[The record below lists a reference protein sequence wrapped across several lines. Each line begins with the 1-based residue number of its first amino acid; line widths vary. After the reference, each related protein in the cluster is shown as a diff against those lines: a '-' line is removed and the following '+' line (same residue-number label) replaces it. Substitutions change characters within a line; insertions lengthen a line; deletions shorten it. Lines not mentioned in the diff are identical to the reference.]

1 MKNALLLILLISFTV
16 QQGYN
21 QGYSAQGNFGN
32 NQQNINTQ
40 SNPNQYGNM
49 GQNVNTPQIN
59 SNEQN
64 QQNVNVPQDQIN
76 QQNQNEQPQLNNQ
89 YGNQQNVN
97 ANQYG
102 NQQGQNEN
110 QYGNQQNVNAN
121 PYGNQQNNNENKYI
135 NQQGQNENQYRNSP
149 YNKNEINN
157 NYQNQDGNKSQFDN
171 SQSGNGDRNQY
182 NQYENNQQS
191 NPQNQYQQEHI
202 NQQEKENQ
210 GNINQQNQE
219 KTDITNKE
227 ESGKNFNYNNQIQGN
242 QIEQQYPKNQQ
253 YQQNQPEQ
261 NSPNQQYPQN
271 IQNQQNPQNQ
281 QDGQQNQYQ
290 QNQQYQQDLQQNQQN
305 QPNQFSQNQQNGQ
318 QNQYQQNQQYQQGN
332 QQNQQSQPNQ
342 YAQNQQNQQYQ
353 QNQYQQN
360 QNLQNQYQQNQN
372 MQNQYQQNQQYPQY
386 PQNMQNQYNQ
396 NQQFPQGQ
404 QYPQNQ
410 YPQNQQFPQ
419 GQQNQQYPYQR
430 NQEYQNQQNQQ
441 YQNQQNHFYQNGQQQ
456 RNQINNYAQN
466 QQNNQV
472 INNVNDLP
480 FPQDFISIFDPR
492 KVNLSRHYEDCDDI
506 DVFCIKSLTCKF
518 NRCLTSYEVKR
529 TTLLNLK
536 DKNMCEDDDDCPAE
550 KQCVKHRCVDDEND
564 AQYNKRNI
572 NNKDPSVN
580 LLFAGSIFL
589 SNTSYD
595 SGVYPDGSFNYDH
608 LFKYIKNDIRKADLA
623 IVDQETM
630 FETDKM
636 NFIKKLTNTP
646 SELGDAIYRAGFK
659 VVLHATLYSYSK
671 EERGIKNTLN
681 FWKQKYPDVKVLGIN
696 EKEGDNENDYFIF
709 QKNSMKIGL
718 INFYG
723 HDEEMIPE
731 DKHYYINILKE
742 EKLKDLVEKLANE
755 TDFLIVTINWGDKN
769 SNKPNKQ
776 MISCATEFAY
786 FGVNLIIGYHPSIT
800 LPTSYIKASNGKIA
814 LVFWSLG
821 HLVIDFKK
829 EFSNLGAMAN
839 ITISKSR
846 NGAYISA
853 YNLIPTINHKVRGN
867 QYSVYKLSQYSDSL
881 FKQSFSYYN
890 FTREEVVER
899 CEEMMGGLAD
909 CY

>member
-242 QIEQQYPKNQQ
+242 QMDQQYPQNQQ

-332 QQNQQSQPNQ
+332 QQNQQNQPNQ
-342 YAQNQQNQQYQ
+342 YAQNM

-360 QNLQNQYQQNQN
+360 QNMQNQYQQNQN

-466 QQNNQV
+466 QQNDQL

-776 MISCATEFAY
+776 MISCATELAY

>member
-32 NQQNINTQ
+32 NQQNLNTQ

-242 QIEQQYPKNQQ
+242 QMDQQYPQNQQ

-332 QQNQQSQPNQ
+332 QQNQQNQPNQ
-342 YAQNQQNQQYQ
+342 YAQNM

-360 QNLQNQYQQNQN
+360 QNMQNQYQQNQN

-466 QQNNQV
+466 QQNDQL

-564 AQYNKRNI
+564 AQYNKRNV

-769 SNKPNKQ
+769 SNKPNKK
-776 MISCATEFAY
+776 MISCATELAY

>member
-32 NQQNINTQ
+32 NQQNLNTQ

-110 QYGNQQNVNAN
+110 QYGNQQNVNAS
-121 PYGNQQNNNENKYI
+121 PYGNQQNNNENQYI

-242 QIEQQYPKNQQ
+242 QMAQQYPQNQQ

-332 QQNQQSQPNQ
+332 QQNQQNQPNQ
-342 YAQNQQNQQYQ
+342 YAQNM

-360 QNLQNQYQQNQN
+360 QNMQNQYQQNQN

-466 QQNNQV
+466 QQNDQL

-589 SNTSYD
+589 SNMSYD

-769 SNKPNKQ
+769 SNKPNKK
-776 MISCATEFAY
+776 MISCATELAY

>member
-242 QIEQQYPKNQQ
+242 QMDQQYPQNQQ

-332 QQNQQSQPNQ
+332 QQNQQNQPNQ
-342 YAQNQQNQQYQ
+342 YAQNM

-360 QNLQNQYQQNQN
+360 QNMQNQYQQNQN

-466 QQNNQV
+466 QQNDQL

-630 FETDKM
+630 FETDKT

-776 MISCATEFAY
+776 MISCATELAY

>member
-121 PYGNQQNNNENKYI
+121 PYGNQQNNNENQYI

-242 QIEQQYPKNQQ
+242 QMDQQYPQNQQ

-332 QQNQQSQPNQ
+332 QQNQQNQPNQ
-342 YAQNQQNQQYQ
+342 YAQNM

-360 QNLQNQYQQNQN
+360 QNMQNQYQQNQN

-456 RNQINNYAQN
+456 KNQINNYAQN
-466 QQNNQV
+466 QQNDQL

-776 MISCATEFAY
+776 MISCATELAY

>member
-171 SQSGNGDRNQY
+171 PQSGNGDRNQY

-242 QIEQQYPKNQQ
+242 QMDQQYPQNQQ

-332 QQNQQSQPNQ
+332 QQNQQNQPNQ
-342 YAQNQQNQQYQ
+342 YAQNM

-360 QNLQNQYQQNQN
+360 QNMQNQYQQNQN

-386 PQNMQNQYNQ
+386 QQNMQNQYNQ

-466 QQNNQV
+466 QQNDQL

-776 MISCATEFAY
+776 MISCATELAY
-786 FGVNLIIGYHPSIT
+786 FGVNLIIGYHPAIT

>member
-32 NQQNINTQ
+32 NQQNLNTQ

-242 QIEQQYPKNQQ
+242 QMDQQYPQNQQ

-332 QQNQQSQPNQ
+332 QQNQQNQPNQ
-342 YAQNQQNQQYQ
+342 YAQNM

-360 QNLQNQYQQNQN
+360 QNMQNQYQQNQN

-466 QQNNQV
+466 QQNDQL

-769 SNKPNKQ
+769 SNKPNKK
-776 MISCATEFAY
+776 MISCATELAY

>member
-242 QIEQQYPKNQQ
+242 QMDQQYPQNQQ

-305 QPNQFSQNQQNGQ
+305 QPYQFSQNQQNGQ

-332 QQNQQSQPNQ
+332 QQNQQNQPNQ
-342 YAQNQQNQQYQ
+342 YAQNM

-360 QNLQNQYQQNQN
+360 QNMQNQYQQNQN

-466 QQNNQV
+466 QQNDQL

-769 SNKPNKQ
+769 SNKPNKK
-776 MISCATEFAY
+776 MISCATELAY

>member
-1 MKNALLLILLISFTV
+1 
-16 QQGYN
+16 
-21 QGYSAQGNFGN
+21 
-32 NQQNINTQ
+32 
-40 SNPNQYGNM
+40 
-49 GQNVNTPQIN
+49 
-59 SNEQN
+59 
-64 QQNVNVPQDQIN
+64 
-76 QQNQNEQPQLNNQ
+76 
-89 YGNQQNVN
+89 
-97 ANQYG
+97 
-102 NQQGQNEN
+102 
-110 QYGNQQNVNAN
+110 
-121 PYGNQQNNNENKYI
+121 
-135 NQQGQNENQYRNSP
+135 
-149 YNKNEINN
+149 
-157 NYQNQDGNKSQFDN
+157 
-171 SQSGNGDRNQY
+171 
-182 NQYENNQQS
+182 
-191 NPQNQYQQEHI
+191 
-202 NQQEKENQ
+202 
-210 GNINQQNQE
+210 
-219 KTDITNKE
+219 
-227 ESGKNFNYNNQIQGN
+227 
-242 QIEQQYPKNQQ
+242 
-253 YQQNQPEQ
+253 
-261 NSPNQQYPQN
+261 
-271 IQNQQNPQNQ
+271 
-281 QDGQQNQYQ
+281 
-290 QNQQYQQDLQQNQQN
+290 
-305 QPNQFSQNQQNGQ
+305 
-318 QNQYQQNQQYQQGN
+318 
-332 QQNQQSQPNQ
+332 
-342 YAQNQQNQQYQ
+342 
-353 QNQYQQN
+353 
-360 QNLQNQYQQNQN
+360 
-372 MQNQYQQNQQYPQY
+372 
-386 PQNMQNQYNQ
+386 
-396 NQQFPQGQ
+396 
-404 QYPQNQ
+404 
-410 YPQNQQFPQ
+410 
-419 GQQNQQYPYQR
+419 
-430 NQEYQNQQNQQ
+430 
-441 YQNQQNHFYQNGQQQ
+441 
-456 RNQINNYAQN
+456 
-466 QQNNQV
+466 
-472 INNVNDLP
+472 
-480 FPQDFISIFDPR
+480 
-492 KVNLSRHYEDCDDI
+492 
-506 DVFCIKSLTCKF
+506 
-518 NRCLTSYEVKR
+518 
-529 TTLLNLK
+529 
-536 DKNMCEDDDDCPAE
+536 MCEDDDDCPAE

-769 SNKPNKQ
+769 SNKPNKK
-776 MISCATEFAY
+776 MISCATELAY

>member
-242 QIEQQYPKNQQ
+242 QMDQQYPQNQQ

-332 QQNQQSQPNQ
+332 QQNQQNQPNQ
-342 YAQNQQNQQYQ
+342 YAQNM

-360 QNLQNQYQQNQN
+360 QNMQNQYQQNQN

-466 QQNNQV
+466 QQNDQL

-776 MISCATEFAY
+776 MISCATELAY
-786 FGVNLIIGYHPSIT
+786 FGVNLIIGYHPAIT

>member
-1 MKNALLLILLISFTV
+1 
-16 QQGYN
+16 
-21 QGYSAQGNFGN
+21 
-32 NQQNINTQ
+32 
-40 SNPNQYGNM
+40 
-49 GQNVNTPQIN
+49 
-59 SNEQN
+59 
-64 QQNVNVPQDQIN
+64 
-76 QQNQNEQPQLNNQ
+76 
-89 YGNQQNVN
+89 
-97 ANQYG
+97 
-102 NQQGQNEN
+102 
-110 QYGNQQNVNAN
+110 
-121 PYGNQQNNNENKYI
+121 
-135 NQQGQNENQYRNSP
+135 
-149 YNKNEINN
+149 
-157 NYQNQDGNKSQFDN
+157 
-171 SQSGNGDRNQY
+171 
-182 NQYENNQQS
+182 
-191 NPQNQYQQEHI
+191 
-202 NQQEKENQ
+202 
-210 GNINQQNQE
+210 
-219 KTDITNKE
+219 
-227 ESGKNFNYNNQIQGN
+227 
-242 QIEQQYPKNQQ
+242 
-253 YQQNQPEQ
+253 
-261 NSPNQQYPQN
+261 
-271 IQNQQNPQNQ
+271 
-281 QDGQQNQYQ
+281 
-290 QNQQYQQDLQQNQQN
+290 
-305 QPNQFSQNQQNGQ
+305 
-318 QNQYQQNQQYQQGN
+318 
-332 QQNQQSQPNQ
+332 
-342 YAQNQQNQQYQ
+342 
-353 QNQYQQN
+353 
-360 QNLQNQYQQNQN
+360 
-372 MQNQYQQNQQYPQY
+372 
-386 PQNMQNQYNQ
+386 MQNQYNQ

-466 QQNNQV
+466 QQNDQL

-776 MISCATEFAY
+776 MISCATELAY

>member
-242 QIEQQYPKNQQ
+242 QMDQQYPQNQQ

-332 QQNQQSQPNQ
+332 QQNQQNQPNQ
-342 YAQNQQNQQYQ
+342 YAQNQQNQNL

-430 NQEYQNQQNQQ
+430 NQEYQNQQNQF
-441 YQNQQNHFYQNGQQQ
+441 YQNQQNQFYQNEQQQ

-776 MISCATEFAY
+776 MISCATELAY

>member
-242 QIEQQYPKNQQ
+242 QIDQQYPQNQQ

-332 QQNQQSQPNQ
+332 QQNQQNQPNQ
-342 YAQNQQNQQYQ
+342 YAQNM
-353 QNQYQQN
+353 QNQYKQN
-360 QNLQNQYQQNQN
+360 QNMQNQYQQNQN

-466 QQNNQV
+466 QQNDQL

-776 MISCATEFAY
+776 MISCATELAY

>member
-32 NQQNINTQ
+32 NQQNLNTQ

-110 QYGNQQNVNAN
+110 QYGNQQNVNAS
-121 PYGNQQNNNENKYI
+121 PYGNQQNNNENQYI

-242 QIEQQYPKNQQ
+242 QMDQQYPQNQQ

-332 QQNQQSQPNQ
+332 QQNQQNQPNQ
-342 YAQNQQNQQYQ
+342 YAQNM

-360 QNLQNQYQQNQN
+360 QNMQNQYQQNQN

-466 QQNNQV
+466 QQNDQL

-769 SNKPNKQ
+769 SNKPNKK
-776 MISCATEFAY
+776 MISCATELAY

>member
-32 NQQNINTQ
+32 NQQNLNTQ

-110 QYGNQQNVNAN
+110 QYGNQQNVNAS
-121 PYGNQQNNNENKYI
+121 PYGNQQNNNENQYI

-242 QIEQQYPKNQQ
+242 QMAQQYPQNQQ

-281 QDGQQNQYQ
+281 QDRQQNQYQ

-318 QNQYQQNQQYQQGN
+318 HNQYQQNQQYQQGN
-332 QQNQQSQPNQ
+332 QQNQQNQPNQ
-342 YAQNQQNQQYQ
+342 YAQNM

-360 QNLQNQYQQNQN
+360 QNMQNQYQQNQN

-466 QQNNQV
+466 QQNDQL

-769 SNKPNKQ
+769 SNKPNKK
-776 MISCATEFAY
+776 MISCATELAY

>member
-32 NQQNINTQ
+32 NQQNLNTQ

-242 QIEQQYPKNQQ
+242 QMDQQYPQNQQ

-332 QQNQQSQPNQ
+332 QQNQQNQPNQ
-342 YAQNQQNQQYQ
+342 YAQNM

-360 QNLQNQYQQNQN
+360 QNMQNQYQQNQN

-386 PQNMQNQYNQ
+386 QQNMQNQYNQ

-466 QQNNQV
+466 QQNDQL

-776 MISCATEFAY
+776 MISCATELAY

>member
-1 MKNALLLILLISFTV
+1 
-16 QQGYN
+16 
-21 QGYSAQGNFGN
+21 
-32 NQQNINTQ
+32 
-40 SNPNQYGNM
+40 
-49 GQNVNTPQIN
+49 
-59 SNEQN
+59 
-64 QQNVNVPQDQIN
+64 
-76 QQNQNEQPQLNNQ
+76 
-89 YGNQQNVN
+89 
-97 ANQYG
+97 
-102 NQQGQNEN
+102 
-110 QYGNQQNVNAN
+110 
-121 PYGNQQNNNENKYI
+121 
-135 NQQGQNENQYRNSP
+135 
-149 YNKNEINN
+149 
-157 NYQNQDGNKSQFDN
+157 
-171 SQSGNGDRNQY
+171 
-182 NQYENNQQS
+182 
-191 NPQNQYQQEHI
+191 
-202 NQQEKENQ
+202 
-210 GNINQQNQE
+210 
-219 KTDITNKE
+219 
-227 ESGKNFNYNNQIQGN
+227 
-242 QIEQQYPKNQQ
+242 
-253 YQQNQPEQ
+253 
-261 NSPNQQYPQN
+261 
-271 IQNQQNPQNQ
+271 
-281 QDGQQNQYQ
+281 
-290 QNQQYQQDLQQNQQN
+290 
-305 QPNQFSQNQQNGQ
+305 
-318 QNQYQQNQQYQQGN
+318 
-332 QQNQQSQPNQ
+332 
-342 YAQNQQNQQYQ
+342 
-353 QNQYQQN
+353 
-360 QNLQNQYQQNQN
+360 
-372 MQNQYQQNQQYPQY
+372 
-386 PQNMQNQYNQ
+386 
-396 NQQFPQGQ
+396 
-404 QYPQNQ
+404 
-410 YPQNQQFPQ
+410 
-419 GQQNQQYPYQR
+419 
-430 NQEYQNQQNQQ
+430 
-441 YQNQQNHFYQNGQQQ
+441 
-456 RNQINNYAQN
+456 
-466 QQNNQV
+466 
-472 INNVNDLP
+472 
-480 FPQDFISIFDPR
+480 
-492 KVNLSRHYEDCDDI
+492 
-506 DVFCIKSLTCKF
+506 
-518 NRCLTSYEVKR
+518 
-529 TTLLNLK
+529 
-536 DKNMCEDDDDCPAE
+536 MCEDDDDCPAE

-776 MISCATEFAY
+776 MISCATELAY
-786 FGVNLIIGYHPSIT
+786 FGVNLIIGYHPAIT

>member
-40 SNPNQYGNM
+40 SNPNQYGNI

-64 QQNVNVPQDQIN
+64 QQNVNFPQDQIN

-121 PYGNQQNNNENKYI
+121 PYGNQQNNNENQYI

-242 QIEQQYPKNQQ
+242 QMEQQYPQNQQ

-332 QQNQQSQPNQ
+332 QQNQQNQPNQ
-342 YAQNQQNQQYQ
+342 YAQNQQNQQFQ

-410 YPQNQQFPQ
+410 YPQNQQ
-419 GQQNQQYPYQR
+419 YPYQR
-430 NQEYQNQQNQQ
+430 NQEYQKQQNQQ

-466 QQNNQV
+466 QQNDQL

-630 FETDKM
+630 FETDKT

-696 EKEGDNENDYFIF
+696 EKEGANENDYFIF

-769 SNKPNKQ
+769 SNKPNKK
-776 MISCATEFAY
+776 MISCATELAY
-786 FGVNLIIGYHPSIT
+786 FGVNLIIGYHPAIT

-890 FTREEVVER
+890 FTSEEVVER

>member
-242 QIEQQYPKNQQ
+242 QMDQQYPQNQQ

-332 QQNQQSQPNQ
+332 QQNQQNQPNQ
-342 YAQNQQNQQYQ
+342 YAQNM

-360 QNLQNQYQQNQN
+360 QNMQNQYQQNQN

-466 QQNNQV
+466 QQNDQL

-769 SNKPNKQ
+769 SNKPNKK
-776 MISCATEFAY
+776 MISCATELAY

>member
-242 QIEQQYPKNQQ
+242 QMDQQYPQNQQ

-332 QQNQQSQPNQ
+332 QQNQQNQPNQ
-342 YAQNQQNQQYQ
+342 YAQNM

-360 QNLQNQYQQNQN
+360 QNMQNQYQQNQN

-386 PQNMQNQYNQ
+386 QQNMQNQYNQ

-466 QQNNQV
+466 QQNDQL

-630 FETDKM
+630 FETDKT

-776 MISCATEFAY
+776 MISCATELAY

>member
-64 QQNVNVPQDQIN
+64 KQNVNVPQDQIN

-242 QIEQQYPKNQQ
+242 QMDQQYPQNQQ

-271 IQNQQNPQNQ
+271 IQNQQNAQNQ

-332 QQNQQSQPNQ
+332 QQNQQNQPNQ
-342 YAQNQQNQQYQ
+342 YAQNQQNQQFQ

-386 PQNMQNQYNQ
+386 QQNMQNQYNQ

-430 NQEYQNQQNQQ
+430 NQEYQNQQNQ
-441 YQNQQNHFYQNGQQQ
+441 FYQNGQQQ

-466 QQNNQV
+466 QQNDQL

-630 FETDKM
+630 FETDKT

-776 MISCATEFAY
+776 MISCATELAY

>member
-64 QQNVNVPQDQIN
+64 QQNVNFPQDQIN

-242 QIEQQYPKNQQ
+242 QMDQQYPQNQQ

-332 QQNQQSQPNQ
+332 QQNQQNQPNQ
-342 YAQNQQNQQYQ
+342 YAQNM

-360 QNLQNQYQQNQN
+360 QNMQNQYQQNQN

-466 QQNNQV
+466 QQNDQL

-769 SNKPNKQ
+769 SNKPNKK
-776 MISCATEFAY
+776 MISCATELAY

>member
-64 QQNVNVPQDQIN
+64 QQNVNFPQVQIN

-242 QIEQQYPKNQQ
+242 QMDQQYPQNQQ

-271 IQNQQNPQNQ
+271 IQNQQNAQNQ

-332 QQNQQSQPNQ
+332 QQNQQNQPNQ
-342 YAQNQQNQQYQ
+342 YAQNM

-360 QNLQNQYQQNQN
+360 QNMQNQYQQNQN

-430 NQEYQNQQNQQ
+430 NQEYQNQQNQF
-441 YQNQQNHFYQNGQQQ
+441 YQNQQNQFYQNEQQQ

-608 LFKYIKNDIRKADLA
+608 LFKYIKNEIRKADLA

-755 TDFLIVTINWGDKN
+755 TDFLIVTINWGEKN

-776 MISCATEFAY
+776 MISCATELAY

>member
-135 NQQGQNENQYRNSP
+135 KQQGQNENQYRNSP

-242 QIEQQYPKNQQ
+242 QMDQQYPQNQQ

-332 QQNQQSQPNQ
+332 QQNQQNQPNQ
-342 YAQNQQNQQYQ
+342 YAQNM

-360 QNLQNQYQQNQN
+360 QNMQNQYQQIQN

-466 QQNNQV
+466 QQNDQL

-776 MISCATEFAY
+776 MISCATELAY
-786 FGVNLIIGYHPSIT
+786 FGVNLIIGYHPAIT

>member
-32 NQQNINTQ
+32 NQQNLNTQ

-242 QIEQQYPKNQQ
+242 QMDQQYPQNQQ

-261 NSPNQQYPQN
+261 NSPNQQYPQI

-332 QQNQQSQPNQ
+332 QQNQQNQPNQ
-342 YAQNQQNQQYQ
+342 YA
-353 QNQYQQN
+353 
-360 QNLQNQYQQNQN
+360 QN

-410 YPQNQQFPQ
+410 YHQNQQFPQ
-419 GQQNQQYPYQR
+419 GQQNQQYPYPR

-466 QQNNQV
+466 QQNDQL

-564 AQYNKRNI
+564 AQYNKRNV

-769 SNKPNKQ
+769 SNKPNKK
-776 MISCATEFAY
+776 MISCATELAY